1 MFRLAFWSLG
11 CMILCGPVAV
21 SWRSPKLCKKS
32 DLFNKNRLP
41 RLWLKSR
48 DGRKEDYPTIL
59 YYGSLQYVEFKIWNN
74 FNSYSPRVPIVSLLH
89 GLLKHPS
96 VVLKLQGSG
105 CFSLNMLG
113 QLSQVVVSTSSRCT
127 IAPARTTRWK
137 SCITAYIDTNSKEKL
152 SVRTSERVKRSTFMH
167 GQKKYEILVWYIN
180 SKPVVTQT
188 WMSVIGG
195 FSYIWK

>member
-1 MFRLAFWSLG
+1 MVLWQCLG
-11 CMILCGPVAV
+11 VHPSCARNQTCSTKIDCQDYDSKAGME
-21 SWRSPKLCKKS
+21 
-32 DLFNKNRLP
+32 
-41 RLWLKSR
+41 
-48 DGRKEDYPTIL
+48 GRKTIRPSFTTGL
-59 YYGSLQYVEFKIWNN
+59 F
-74 FNSYSPRVPIVSLLH
+74 SPRVPIVSLLH

-167 GQKKYEILVWYIN
+167 GQKKYEILV
-180 SKPVVTQT
+180 
-188 WMSVIGG
+188 
-195 FSYIWK
+195 